1 MRIVVAGGTGR
12 VGGQVVAL
20 LRADGHEAVPLAR
33 STGVDLQ
40 TGAGV
45 DAALVGADVVVDV
58 SRPSTYVDEEVL
70 RFFTTGTR
78 TLLDAGARAG
88 VGHHV
93 VLSIVG
99 ADRTDAGFF
108 RAKRAQEELVRSS
121 DAAWTVV
128 RATQFFEFVGTIADH
143 LTTDGVVRVPPVA
156 FQPVAVADVASALAE
171 VAIREPR
178 RAVVDLAGP
187 ERVRFDAFLR
197 DALADRG
204 DAREV
209 VTDPQARYFG
219 ARLVEDSLV
228 PRGHALRGGT
238 TYARFAVARR
248 TRNLPEGS

>member
-12 VGGQVVAL
+12 VGARAVAR
-20 LRADGHEAVPLAR
+20 LRTDGHEVVPLAR
-33 STGVDLQ
+33 STGADLQ

-45 DAALVGADVVVDV
+45 DAALAGADVVVDV
-58 SRPSTYVDEEVL
+58 TRPSTYVDDAVL

-78 TLLDAGARAG
+78 TLLDAEARAG

-108 RAKRAQEELVRSS
+108 RAKHAQEELVRASG
-121 DAAWTVV
+121 AAWTVL

-143 LTTDGVVRVPPVA
+143 LTTDGAVRVPPVA

-171 VAIREPR
+171 VATGEPLR
-178 RAVVDLAGP
+178 GVVELAGP

-197 DALADRG
+197 AVLTARG
-204 DAREV
+204 DDRDV
-209 VTDPQARYFG
+209 VTDPLARYFG
-219 ARLVEDSLV
+219 ALLAEDSLV
-228 PRGHALRGGT
+228 PRGDALQGRT
-238 TYARFAVARR
+238 PWARFAAPR
-248 TRNLPEGS
+248 TRNLPAGS